1 MYLMGADQS
10 LGSYPAPDSRAV
22 FIDICRIV
30 AGTEAHIETRVPP
43 TADPAVSGEKMIG
56 NHRFGTLS
64 SVWRQPSL
72 PPKE

>member
-30 AGTEAHIETRVPP
+30 TVTEAHIETRVS
-43 TADPAVSGEKMIG
+43 TAADPAVSGEKMIG
-56 NHRFGTLS
+56 NHRFDTRF
-64 SVWRQPSL
+64 SVWRPCSF